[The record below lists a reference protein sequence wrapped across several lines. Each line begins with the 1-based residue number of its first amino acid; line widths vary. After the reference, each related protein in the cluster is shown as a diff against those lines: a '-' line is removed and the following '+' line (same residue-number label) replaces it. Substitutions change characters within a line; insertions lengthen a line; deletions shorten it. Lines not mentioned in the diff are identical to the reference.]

1 MGQNTVEILRLS
13 GFVVHAIDHQE
24 DVVETIDAGLKLA
37 FDSSKA
43 VAILLSQRLIGR
55 KEFIEK

>member
-1 MGQNTVEILRLS
+1 MGQNTVEILRLT
-13 GFVVHAIDHQE
+13 GIVVHPIDQQE